1 MSSPSAAFL
10 PSLLTGFRHST
21 PAVAWTGLA
30 ISRRNWR
37 KSESG
42 ERVLRR
48 GGEGGDTVRGGEGH
62 GSGACVRRRR
72 GAVRGAEEEKAETH
86 ASTRKCGAGGED
98 RWSGKERWG
107 RGMES

>member
-1 MSSPSAAFL
+1 
-10 PSLLTGFRHST
+10 
-21 PAVAWTGLA
+21 V
-30 ISRRNWR
+30 SRRGKVKWFCDWGRMPQRNWR